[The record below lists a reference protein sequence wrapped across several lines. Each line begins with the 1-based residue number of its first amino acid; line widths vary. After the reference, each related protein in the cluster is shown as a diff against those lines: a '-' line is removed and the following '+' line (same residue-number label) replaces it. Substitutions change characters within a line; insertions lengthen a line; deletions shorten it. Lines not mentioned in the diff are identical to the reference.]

1 LALVNGLDERNKFN
15 QLVEMQNHTS
25 KLITKQKGKVMDD
38 YVVEKEANKEDSE
51 KKNKF
56 SQYR

>member
-1 LALVNGLDERNKFN
+1 
-15 QLVEMQNHTS
+15 
-25 KLITKQKGKVMDD
+25 MDD

-56 SQYR
+56 SQYRRFNWFFKLIRRQKNNTA

>member
-1 LALVNGLDERNKFN
+1 
-15 QLVEMQNHTS
+15 MS
-25 KLITKQKGKVMDD
+25 KLITKQKEKVMDD

-56 SQYR
+56 SQFRQFN